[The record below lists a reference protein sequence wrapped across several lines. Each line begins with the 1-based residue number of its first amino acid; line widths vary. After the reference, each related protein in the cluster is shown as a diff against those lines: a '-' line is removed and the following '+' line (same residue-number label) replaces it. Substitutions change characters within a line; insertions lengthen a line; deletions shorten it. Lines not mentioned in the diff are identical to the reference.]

1 MNRDVYEVDVDND
14 IPLEQLHKQVCEKFG
29 YTNARLI
36 YAGRIMN
43 LADNLSNYI
52 KETDR
57 GFIVVMKINNPN
69 TTNTTSQ
76 TNTSSTQAQ
85 INPILNPTIP
95 ILNPTIPTLNPTIPT
110 LNPTIP
116 TLNSTLN
123 STTSMPSNLYTIRQV
138 RGAIIGALRYI
149 SSNQILNYTFFTSP
163 NDFYQLMRSD
173 EFADTIQQILDNA
186 DEIAEVVDNNQ
197 NMQIELETNRE
208 TMNVNRE
215 TNRETMNVNRETNRE
230 TMNVNRE
237 TNRVNELTDQDRVN
251 IQTLVGFG
259 YSEQQAIFAY
269 FMAQKDL
276 NLAASLLLDL

>member
-1 MNRDVYEVDVDND
+1 MIVTIKNMNRDVYEVDVDND

-95 ILNPTIPTLNPTIPT
+95 ILNPTIPT

-215 TNRETMNVNRETNRE
+215 TNR
-230 TMNVNRE
+230 
-237 TNRVNELTDQDRVN
+237 VNELTDQDRVN